1 MARAKKSFARTRDRR
16 FGSQMARAQSPN
28 ILRKQSTPQ
37 RSYAAATTLDDVVVA
52 GERPVAERCDE
63 FARLSNRPSQVTTA
77 PGRRAVRLDLLP
89 RFRRGMEGTVQHI
102 NAVFVE
108 SCFSAGAKGPQK
120 PAHPRQESC
129 QPLIPPS

>member
-1 MARAKKSFARTRDRR
+1 
-16 FGSQMARAQSPN
+16 MARAQE
-28 ILRKQSTPQ
+28 ILRQNERSQVWFPNGQSPVTQYP
-37 RSYAAATTLDDVVVA
+37 AKAVHAPALVCGCNNTDVVVA

-63 FARLSNRPSQVTTA
+63 FGPIVQPSIPGNYRAR
-77 PGRRAVRLDLLP
+77 RRAVRLDLLP

-120 PAHPRQESC
+120 PAHLVKKVAS
-129 QPLIPPS
+129 L